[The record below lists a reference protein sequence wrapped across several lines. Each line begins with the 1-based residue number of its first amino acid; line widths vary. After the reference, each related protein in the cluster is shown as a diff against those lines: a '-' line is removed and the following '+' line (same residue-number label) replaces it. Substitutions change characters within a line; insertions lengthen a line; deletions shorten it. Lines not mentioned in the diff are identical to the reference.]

1 MAVRAQRVAGSRRG
15 PALALALALALFASP
30 VRAEDAVHRAD
41 DIVVQEETLRPA
53 EIFQDTAV
61 ETEILTDEEIQE
73 LPAQNAAQVVD
84 KLPGI
89 RITPRVQGEEAA
101 VSIEGMPP
109 EYTKILVDGQRYV
122 GELGAVNDLRDVPV
136 ENAERVEILRGTQA
150 LRHGSDASGGVIN
163 LIRRE
168 PPREGFR
175 FEADGGVGSDGN
187 YQGAGTAAWGNE
199 KLGASVSFD
208 HDQID
213 GFDPPE
219 DEDGVLV
226 GGNEDSRRVSRD
238 ANGAFVFR
246 PIEPLTLRSRLGWR
260 REDETL
266 FHDDEP
272 GSSQRDEKRW
282 LAGQEL
288 EWQATPS
295 TRVESA
301 VTWFEWDQE
310 SEVGREF
317 RLTEDEWKLD
327 FAVEQ
332 FVETGALTHA
342 ITLGVD
348 ARWQGLDLEEGGLPD
363 VEGATLLPSQRS
375 ESFQETGI
383 FLIGETEL
391 SEWFSVELGGRA
403 QMHSEFGTRVIPQAA
418 LLVRPVRSLKLRLS
432 YGHGYRTPSLRDLYE
447 PPVAQLGGAY
457 FLAGDEDLTPESSR
471 SYRAAFEFTP
481 WSWLSLSGVGFW
493 NDLEGHIRSVNDGS
507 FVYGTTTS
515 VVQEPVVVRPGLEL
529 ICEVTGG
536 FFPECAALGATV
548 SQVITGELSK
558 NLYRKTNLD
567 AVRTRGVEGRI
578 ELRPWRHLELSL
590 GYTYMAT
597 RVVDSN
603 LVDLDE
609 LPNEPHH
616 VVDARLRLEAP
627 VTETAL
633 VVRARWRGRAL
644 VERSGTG
651 LLGFTQPEYSDPS
664 LIVDARLSQPIS
676 ERMELYVD
684 GWNLTDERVVDS
696 IAVRGRSFLVGMRVR
711 YGGARK

>member
-1 MAVRAQRVAGSRRG
+1 VAGNRRG
-15 PALALALALALFASP
+15 RALALAVALLAPAA
-30 VRAEDAVHRAD
+30 RAEDPVHRAD

-61 ETEILTDEEIQE
+61 ETEILTEEEVQE

-109 EYTKILVDGQRYV
+109 EYTKILVDGQRYS

-150 LRHGSDASGGVIN
+150 LRHGSDAGGGVIN

-168 PPREGFR
+168 PPREGYTFDL
-175 FEADGGVGSDGN
+175 EGGAGTDAN
-187 YQGAGTAAWGNE
+187 YQGSGTAAWGSE
-199 KLGASVSFD
+199 KVGASVSFD

-226 GGNEDSRRVSRD
+226 GGNEDSRRLSRD
-238 ANGAFVFR
+238 ANGQLVLR
-246 PIEPLTLRSRLGWR
+246 PLEPLTLRSRVGWR

-266 FHDDEP
+266 HFDDP
-272 GSSQRDEKRW
+272 RLTGSQRDEERW

-288 EWQATPS
+288 EWQVGPS
-295 TRVESA
+295 TRVETG

-310 SEVGREF
+310 SEIGREF

-403 QMHSEFGTRVIPQAA
+403 QLHSEFGTRVIPQAA
-418 LLVRPVRSLKLRLS
+418 LLVRPVRNLKLRLS

-447 PPVAQLGGAY
+447 PPVPQLGGAY
-457 FLAGDEDLTPESSR
+457 FLAGDENLTPESST
-471 SYRAAFEFTP
+471 SYRAGFEFTP
-481 WSWLSLSGVGFW
+481 WSWLSLSAVGFW
-493 NDLEGHIRSVNDGS
+493 NDLEDHIRSVNDGS
-507 FVYGTTTS
+507 FVFGTETS
-515 VVQEPVVVRPGLEL
+515 VVQEPAIVRPGLAL
-529 ICEVTGG
+529 ICEVTGN
-536 FFPECAALGATV
+536 FFPECAALGAIV
-548 SQVITGELSK
+548 SRVQVGERSAS
-558 NLYRKTNLD
+558 LYRKTNLD

-578 ELRPWRHLELSL
+578 ELRPWRYFELNL

-603 LVDLDE
+603 LVDLDQ

-651 LLGFTQPEYSDPS
+651 LLGFTQPEYSEPS
-664 LIVDARLSQPIS
+664 LIVDARLAQPLGDDV
-676 ERMELYVD
+676 EVYLD
-684 GWNLTDERVVDS
+684 GYNLTDEEVVDS
-696 IAVRGRSFLVGMRVR
+696 IAVRGRGFLVGVRVR
-711 YGGARK
+711 YGGGKQK